1 MSKAA
6 PRVRV
11 GSAAACAWSADTAAA
26 SSSLSSDS
34 ACGDARLIGVFAGH
48 VVTYEQAQPRLLV
61 RQAAHTA
68 AAESTAA
75 EDTDAMELPEDVTF
89 AAYQDGNA
97 PFVLMWSHVHAPRD
111 EDEAAKRNVQRPMTV
126 YVADAQTRSLM
137 KIPVRDLLESNAA
150 SREFRIQ
157 DGVIDCSGQ
166 HVVLM
171 DSARSRL
178 SCWTSPQKLKS
189 TAFSPHV
196 AEWTQCRLASD
207 DERAT
212 IPEETSALCVAAG
225 RFTRTSLL
233 GHCFTLVRASWD
245 PSDAAAVR
253 IHKWVFDVEMDWK
266 QIEHSTT
273 RLSVRALDSSTK
285 PLEIMTIQL
294 RMNSKWTH
302 GTLAIGS
309 TLIEFKVDFAA
320 ISASS
325 TTHSS
330 LVLEQKI
337 VDTAWVCEHNTLA
350 ILLDQGTLLSDEL
363 CASCPSL
370 AQYLISCRI
379 GQVAFASR
387 SASGSFE
394 LLIAETQSTTSMQLD
409 LTTLLNRD
417 GTPASRVGT
426 HVCML

>member
-6 PRVRV
+6 QRVRV
-11 GSAAACAWSADTAAA
+11 GSAAACAWSTDTTAS
-26 SSSLSSDS
+26 SSSLSSNS

-48 VVTYEQAQPRLLV
+48 IVTYEQVQPRLLV
-61 RQAAHTA
+61 RRVTHIAD
-68 AAESTAA
+68 AESTVA
-75 EDTDAMELPEDVTF
+75 EDTDATELPEDVTF
-89 AAYQDGNA
+89 AAHQDGNA

-111 EDEAAKRNVQRPMTV
+111 EDEAVKRNVQRSMTV
-126 YVADAQTRSLM
+126 YVANVQTKSLVR
-137 KIPVRDLLESNAA
+137 IPVRDPLESNAA
-150 SREFRIQ
+150 SKEFRIQ
-157 DGVIDCSGQ
+157 DGVVDCSGQ

-171 DSARSRL
+171 DFARSRL
-178 SCWTSPQKLKS
+178 SSWTSPQKLKS
-189 TAFSPHV
+189 TASIPHV
-196 AEWTQCRLASD
+196 AEWTHCRLVSD

-212 IPEETSALCVAAG
+212 ISEETSALCVAAG

-245 PSDAAAVR
+245 PSDAAVVR
-253 IHKWVFDVEMDWK
+253 IHKWVFDVKMDWK

-273 RLSVRALDSSTK
+273 RLSVRALDSKAK
-285 PLEIMTIQL
+285 PLEMMTIQL

-337 VDTAWVCEHNTLA
+337 VDTAWVREHNTLA
-350 ILLDQGTLLSDEL
+350 ILLDQGTLFSDEL
-363 CASCPSL
+363 CALCPNL
-370 AQYLISCRI
+370 AQCLISCRI

-387 SASGSFE
+387 SVSGTFE
-394 LLIAETQSTTSMQLD
+394 LLNAETQSTTSMQLD
-409 LTTLLNRD
+409 LSTLLNQD
-417 GTPASRVGT
+417 VTPASRVGT
-426 HVCML
+426 HACTL